1 MKKLST
7 IYSGLNIYYKLIPF
21 LIIYIAITILFPKDE
36 VFSDQKRYLW
46 FADNL
51 LHGFYSPPFPDIN
64 LWNGPGYPLF
74 LAFFQLLKFSVP
86 ALRMLNAFLLYFS
99 LVFSYKTIA
108 LYCPKKNTL
117 LFTILL
123 GLYFPIFDS
132 LRILM
137 TECLTWFLI
146 SLTCYSFLAAY
157 KTKTFSWKLILLTG
171 FSLAYL
177 CMTKVI
183 FGYVIP
189 AVLFISIFAC
199 ILPRFRTA
207 AKKSALIFS
216 VAFIFCLPWL
226 FYTFNLTHKVFYWS
240 NSGSM
245 SLYTMSSPF
254 PDESGQWHMEEQLA
268 KNPNHA
274 VFMDSILQ
282 LTPLE
287 REDAYKKQA
296 VINIKSHPAKYLTNM
311 VSNTG
316 QLLFFPSDLAPDTI
330 FAYIPFIPNM
340 FIVVFIVLTLTTS
353 IVYYKRIP
361 KEIIFLA
368 LFILIYL
375 SGSLFVTAYRRMFHI
390 TMPFWFFFFAY
401 VFTNLININIKKNDP
416 QVLQ

>member
-1 MKKLST
+1 MKKLIK
-7 IYSGLNIYYKLIPF
+7 IYSGLNIYYRLLPF
-21 LIIYIAITILFPKDE
+21 LIVYIAITILFPKDE

-86 ALRMLNAFLLYFS
+86 ALRILNAFLLYFS
-99 LVFSYKTIA
+99 LVLSYKTMV
-108 LYCPKKNTL
+108 LYCSKKNAF
-117 LFTILL
+117 LFTFLL

-137 TECLTWFLI
+137 TECLSWFLV
-146 SLTCYSFLAAY
+146 SLTCYSFLSVY
-157 KTKTFSWKLILLTG
+157 KQKVISWRLILLSG
-171 FSLAYL
+171 FALAYL

-189 AVLFISIFAC
+189 VVLIISIFAS
-199 ILPRFRTA
+199 ILPGFRTS
-207 AKKSALIFS
+207 AKKSIVVFS
-216 VAFIFCLPWL
+216 TAFIFCLPWL
-226 FYTFNLTHKVFYWS
+226 FYTFNLTHKIFYWS

-274 VFMDSILQ
+274 AFMDSILK

-287 REDAYKKQA
+287 REEAYKKQA
-296 VINIKSHPAKYLTNM
+296 VINIKTHPGKYLTNI

-340 FIVVFIVLTLTTS
+340 FIVVFIVLTLS
-353 IVYYKRIP
+353 ASLVYYRYIP
-361 KEIIFLA
+361 KEVVFLT

-401 VFTNLININIKKNDP
+401 IFSNLISVSINKAKP
-416 QVLQ
+416 VLDQ